1 MESGEIKVETLDPDE
16 DFEPGEINVET
27 LYPDDAGTLDAD
39 EDFGNIEVKPLN
51 DDDSYH
57 DDGGNI
63 EVKEISDDYYDENF
77 RQWQFLM

>member
-1 MESGEIKVETLDPDE
+1 M
-16 DFEPGEINVET
+16 
-27 LYPDDAGTLDAD
+27 
-39 EDFGNIEVKPLN
+39 KPLN

-77 RQWQFLM
+77 RQ